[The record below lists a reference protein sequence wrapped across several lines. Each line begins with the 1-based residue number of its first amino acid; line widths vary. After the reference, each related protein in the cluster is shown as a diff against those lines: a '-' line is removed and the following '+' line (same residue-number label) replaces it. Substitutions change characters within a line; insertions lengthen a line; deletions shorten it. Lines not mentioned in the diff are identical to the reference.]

1 MTIKLSTI
9 LLVFLMPVLSSLAE
23 DQASS
28 TTTPTLEDQRKQLRE
43 RVRAQKERTTN
54 ACPKLTGEDLSK
66 HLAEVQ
72 IQAIREGKPP
82 LSLGPFTPEQIQ
94 HLIEKKQLP
103 KPGEPLQP
111 GMIPATMLKNLIS
124 SGLLPEEY
132 LKSLPE
138 TQEQQE
144 PQEQK

>member
-43 RVRAQKERTTN
+43 RVRAQKERTN